1 MKETKVV
8 LKGIILREGKI
19 LTVRRSFQD
28 KIGAGSWEV
37 VGGKL
42 EFGESVL
49 ETLKRE
55 VKEET
60 NLEITID
67 RPLYAKNIVINEE
80 LQMVV
85 VVYLCKY
92 EKGEVMLSKEHI
104 AYRWVDEEGLRNILS
119 PEIRNDFED
128 NDVFNILIKERLKM
142 L

>member
-8 LKGIILREGKI
+8 LKGIILREGRI

-49 ETLKRE
+49 ETLSRE

-60 NLEITID
+60 NLEINIE
-67 RPLYAKNIVINEE
+67 RPLYAKNVVIDEE
-80 LQMVV
+80 LQMLV

-92 EKGEVMLSKEHI
+92 KKGEVMLSEEHI
-104 AYRWVDEEGLRNILS
+104 AYRWVDEEGLKNLLS
-119 PEIRNDFED
+119 PEIKKDFED
-128 NDVFNILIKERLKM
+128 NNVFNILMKERLKM